1 MDRNQ
6 VIGILLI
13 AAILIGYSI
22 LSSPSKEE
30 IEAARQEQIRRDSI
44 ENVGSQKKVQ
54 EIATQESQALNK
66 PQIVPVD
73 SIKNDTAEINKVK
86 QSLGAFGESAVGTNK
101 YITLENDLIKLII
114 STKGGR
120 PYSVQ
125 LKEYTRFDSLPVV
138 LFSGDE
144 NIFGLNIF
152 ADNRQ
157 ISTTNLFFNV
167 QGKDSVFY
175 AENGKK
181 SVSLRLLADENRY
194 IEYTYSIE
202 PGKFLVDFDINFVG
216 MEQLISKTIGSVDL
230 NWYMKSPT
238 IEKGKDWE
246 DRYTTIY
253 FKHFQDDVEYLSETS
268 DKDDETIPTK
278 IKWVAFKQQFFSS
291 IFIAKDAM
299 LNGKLIQSKVLNNPS
314 YLKEFNANLSIP
326 FEGKENESVSFAFYY
341 GPNQYK
347 VLNRIELAEGDELG
361 LTRII
366 PLGWDMGIFAW
377 INRFAIIPIFNWL
390 GSFISNYGLVILLL
404 TIILKLVLFPL
415 TYKSYLS
422 SAKMRVLKPQIDEI
436 NAKIPKDKPM
446 ERQQATMALYK
457 KAGVNPMGGCL
468 PMLLQFP
475 ILIAMFLFF
484 PASIELRQKAFLWT
498 NDLSSYDSILD
509 LPFNIPM
516 YGDHISLFT
525 LLMAVSMIFSTKIS
539 SSQMQGATTQMP
551 GMKMMMYLM
560 PVMMLLWFN
569 NYSSGL
575 SYYYFLTNIITIGQT
590 LIIQRFVD
598 DEEVLRK
605 LNENKKK
612 PVTKSKFQ
620 QRLEEMA
627 KQRAQQKPKRK

>member
-30 IEAARQEQIRRDSI
+30 IEAARKEQLRRDSI
-44 ENVGSQKKVQ
+44 AQVDAQKKVQ
-54 EIATQESQALNK
+54 EITTQESQALNK
-66 PQIVPVD
+66 PQIGPVD
-73 SIKNDTAEINKVK
+73 SIKNDTAEINKIK

-120 PYSVQ
+120 PYSVE

-138 LFSGDE
+138 LFNGDE
-144 NIFGLNIF
+144 NVFGLNIF

-181 SVSLRLLADENRY
+181 SVSLRLHADENRY

-202 PGKFLVDFDINFVG
+202 PNKFLVDFDINFVG
-216 MEQLISKTIGSVDL
+216 MEQLISKTIGSLDL

-253 FKHFQDDVEYLSETS
+253 YKHFQDDVEYLSETS

-299 LNGKLIQSKVLNNPS
+299 LNGKLIQSKINNNPS
-314 YLKEFNANLSIP
+314 YLKEFSANLSIP
-326 FEGKENESVSFAFYY
+326 FEGKDKESVSFAFYY

-347 VLNRIELAEGDELG
+347 ILNRIELAEGDELG
-361 LTRII
+361 LARII